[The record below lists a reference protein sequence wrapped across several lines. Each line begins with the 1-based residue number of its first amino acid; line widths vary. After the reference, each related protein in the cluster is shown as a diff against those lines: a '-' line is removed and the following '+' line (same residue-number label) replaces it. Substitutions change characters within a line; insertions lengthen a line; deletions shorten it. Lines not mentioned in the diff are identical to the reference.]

1 MPFFK
6 EILLPNNTSVYLW
19 KINEEISD
27 LKQHLLLT
35 ETSTNR
41 LAKMK
46 SESHMKGF
54 LAVRKLLNKINYT
67 DSDLYYDTFGKPLL
81 KNGKNISISHSHEF
95 ACIIISDKNV
105 GIDIELKNEKIL
117 KNISLLFNED
127 FILNTKEYKENAIS
141 LTTFCWAIK
150 EALFKLIPEND
161 VSFKDNISIQPFQV
175 NENSCIAS
183 VEINNKKTSYT
194 IHLET
199 IDNYVLA
206 YVIE

>member
-35 ETSTNR
+35 EISTNR

-46 SESHMKGF
+46 SESHIKGF
-54 LAVRKLLNKINYT
+54 LAVRKLLNVIDYT
-67 DSDLYYDTFGKPLL
+67 DSDLYYDSFGKPLL
-81 KNGKNISISHSHEF
+81 KNGKNISISHSHEL
-95 ACIIISDKNV
+95 ACIIISDNKV
-105 GIDIELKNEKIL
+105 GIDIELKSERIL

-127 FILNTKEYKENAIS
+127 FILNTKENKETTIT
-141 LTTFCWAIK
+141 LTTFGWAIK

-161 VSFKDNISIQPFQV
+161 VSFRDNISIQPFQV
-175 NENSCIAS
+175 NENSCIAN

-199 IDNYVLA
+199 IENYVLA

>member
-6 EILLPNNTSVYLW
+6 EISLPNNTSVYLW

-35 ETSTNR
+35 EISTNR

-46 SESHMKGF
+46 SDSHIKGF
-54 LAVRKLLNKINYT
+54 LAVRKLLNEINYT
-67 DSDLYYDTFGKPLL
+67 DSDLFYDSFGKPLL
-81 KNGKNISISHSHEF
+81 KNNKKISISHSHEF
-95 ACIIISDKNV
+95 ACVIISDNNV
-105 GIDIELKNEKIL
+105 GIDIELKSEKIL

-127 FILNTKEYKENAIS
+127 FILNTNENRENEIT
-141 LTTFCWAIK
+141 LTTFGWAIK

-161 VSFKDNISIQPFQV
+161 ISFKDNIMIQPFQL
-175 NENSCIAS
+175 NENSCIAN
-183 VEINNKKTSYT
+183 VEINNKKATYT
-194 IHLET
+194 IHLE
-199 IDNYVLA
+199 IIENYVLA

>member
-6 EILLPNNTSVYLW
+6 EISLPNNTSVYLW

-35 ETSTNR
+35 EISTNR

-46 SESHMKGF
+46 SESHIKGF

-67 DSDLYYDTFGKPLL
+67 DSDLYYDSFGKPLL
-81 KNGKNISISHSHEF
+81 KNRKNISISHSHGF
-95 ACIIISDKNV
+95 ACIIISDNNV
-105 GIDIELKNEKIL
+105 GIDIELKSKKIL

-127 FILNTKEYKENAIS
+127 FILNTNENRENEIT
-141 LTTFCWAIK
+141 LTTFGWAIK

-161 VSFKDNISIQPFQV
+161 ISFKDNILIQPFQL
-175 NENSCIAS
+175 NENSCIAN
-183 VEINNKKTSYT
+183 VEINNKKTTYT

-199 IDNYVLA
+199 IENYVLA

>member
-6 EILLPNNTSVYLW
+6 EISLPNNTSVYLW

-46 SESHMKGF
+46 SESHIKGF
-54 LAVRKLLNKINYT
+54 LAVRKLLNTIDYT
-67 DSDLYYDTFGKPLL
+67 DSDLYYDSFGKPLL

-95 ACIIISDKNV
+95 ACIIIGDKNV
-105 GIDIELKNEKIL
+105 GIDIELKSEKIL

-127 FILNTKEYKENAIS
+127 FILNTKENKENAIT
-141 LTTFCWAIK
+141 LTTFSWAIK

-161 VSFKDNISIQPFQV
+161 VSFKENISIQPFQV
-175 NENSCIAS
+175 NENSCIAN
-183 VEINNKKTSYT
+183 VENNDIKTSYT

-199 IDNYVLA
+199 IENYVLA

>member
-19 KINEEISD
+19 KIDEEIFD
-27 LKQHLLLT
+27 LKQHLFLT
-35 ETSTNR
+35 EISSNR

-46 SESHMKGF
+46 SESHIKGF
-54 LAVRKLLNKINYT
+54 LAVRQLLNTINYI
-67 DSDLYYDTFGKPLL
+67 DSDLYYDSFGKPLL

-95 ACIIISDKNV
+95 ACLIISDVNV
-105 GIDIELKNEKIL
+105 GIDIELKSEKIL
-117 KNISLLFNED
+117 KNIPLLFNED
-127 FILNTKEYKENAIS
+127 FIFNTKENKEDAIT
-141 LTTFCWAIK
+141 LTTFGWAIK
-150 EALFKLIPEND
+150 EALFKLIPENNI
-161 VSFKDNISIQPFQV
+161 SFRDNIYIRPFQV
-175 NENSCIAS
+175 NENLCIAN

-199 IDNYVLA
+199 IENYVLA

>member
-6 EILLPNNTSVYLW
+6 EISLPNNTSVYLW

-35 ETSTNR
+35 EISTNR

-46 SESHMKGF
+46 SESHIKGF

-67 DSDLYYDTFGKPLL
+67 DSDLYYDSFGKPLL
-81 KNGKNISISHSHEF
+81 KNRKNISISHSHEF
-95 ACIIISDKNV
+95 ACIIISDNNV
-105 GIDIELKNEKIL
+105 GIDIELKSEKIL
-117 KNISLLFNED
+117 KNISLLFDED
-127 FILNTKEYKENAIS
+127 FILNSKENKENAITI
-141 LTTFCWAIK
+141 TTFGWAIK

-161 VSFKDNISIQPFQV
+161 ISFKDNILIQPFQL
-175 NENSCIAS
+175 NENSCIAN
-183 VEINNKKTSYT
+183 VEINNKKTTYT
-194 IHLET
+194 IHLKT
-199 IDNYVLA
+199 IENYVLA

>member
-6 EILLPNNTSVYLW
+6 EISLPNNTSVYLW

-35 ETSTNR
+35 EISTNR

-46 SESHMKGF
+46 SESHIKGF
-54 LAVRKLLNKINYT
+54 LAVRKLLNVIDYT
-67 DSDLYYDTFGKPLL
+67 DSDLYYDSFGKPLL
-81 KNGKNISISHSHEF
+81 KNGKNISISHSHEL
-95 ACIIISDKNV
+95 ACIIISDNKV
-105 GIDIELKNEKIL
+105 GIDIELKSERIL

-127 FILNTKEYKENAIS
+127 FILNTKENKETTIT
-141 LTTFCWAIK
+141 LTTFGWAIK

-161 VSFKDNISIQPFQV
+161 VSFRDNISIQPFQV
-175 NENSCIAS
+175 NENSCIAN

-199 IDNYVLA
+199 IENYVLA

>member
-6 EILLPNNTSVYLW
+6 EIILPNNTSVYLW
-19 KINEEISD
+19 KINEEIAD

-35 ETSTNR
+35 EISTNR
-41 LAKMK
+41 LVKMK
-46 SESHMKGF
+46 SESHIKGF
-54 LAVRKLLNKINYT
+54 LAVRKLLNEINYT
-67 DSDLYYDTFGKPLL
+67 DSDLYYDSFGKPLL
-81 KNGKNISISHSHEF
+81 KNDKNISISHSHEL

-127 FILNTKEYKENAIS
+127 FILNTKENKENAIT

-161 VSFKDNISIQPFQV
+161 VSFKENISIQPFQV
-175 NENSCIAS
+175 NENSCIAN
-183 VEINNKKTSYT
+183 VEINNEKNSYT

-199 IDNYVLA
+199 INNYVLA

>member
-35 ETSTNR
+35 EISTNR

-46 SESHMKGF
+46 SESHIKGF
-54 LAVRKLLNKINYT
+54 LAVRKLLNTIDYT
-67 DSDLYYDTFGKPLL
+67 DSDLYYDSFGKPLL

-117 KNISLLFNED
+117 KNILLLFNED
-127 FILNTKEYKENAIS
+127 FILNTKENKENAIT
-141 LTTFCWAIK
+141 LTTFC
-150 EALFKLIPEND
+150 
-161 VSFKDNISIQPFQV
+161 
-175 NENSCIAS
+175 
-183 VEINNKKTSYT
+183 
-194 IHLET
+194 
-199 IDNYVLA
+199 
-206 YVIE
+206 

>member
-6 EILLPNNTSVYLW
+6 EISLPNNTSVYLW

-27 LKQHLLLT
+27 LKQHLLLN
-35 ETSTNR
+35 EISTNR
-41 LAKMK
+41 LVKMK
-46 SESHMKGF
+46 SENHIKGF
-54 LAVRKLLNKINYT
+54 LAVRRLLNEINYT
-67 DSDLYYDTFGKPLL
+67 DSDLYYDSFGKPLL

-95 ACIIISDKNV
+95 ACIIISDNNV
-105 GIDIELKNEKIL
+105 GIDIEMKNEKIL

-127 FILNTKEYKENAIS
+127 FILNTKENKESAIT
-141 LTTFCWAIK
+141 LTTFAWAIK

-161 VSFKDNISIQPFQV
+161 VSFKENISIQPFQV
-175 NENSCIAS
+175 NANSCIAN

-199 IDNYVLA
+199 IENYVLA

>member
-6 EILLPNNTSVYLW
+6 EISLPNNTSVYLW

-35 ETSTNR
+35 EISTNR

-46 SESHMKGF
+46 SDSHIKGF
-54 LAVRKLLNKINYT
+54 LAVRKLLNEINYT
-67 DSDLYYDTFGKPLL
+67 DSDLFYDSFGKPLL
-81 KNGKNISISHSHEF
+81 KNNKKISISHSHEF
-95 ACIIISDKNV
+95 ACVIISDNNI
-105 GIDIELKNEKIL
+105 GIDIELKSEKIL

-127 FILNTKEYKENAIS
+127 FILNTNENRENEIT
-141 LTTFCWAIK
+141 LTTFGWAIK

-161 VSFKDNISIQPFQV
+161 ISFKDNIMIQPFQL
-175 NENSCIAS
+175 NENSCIAN
-183 VEINNKKTSYT
+183 VEINNKKATYT
-194 IHLET
+194 IHLE
-199 IDNYVLA
+199 IIENYVLA

>member
-6 EILLPNNTSVYLW
+6 EISLPNNTSVYLW

-35 ETSTNR
+35 EISTNR

-46 SESHMKGF
+46 SESHIKGF
-54 LAVRKLLNKINYT
+54 LAVRKLLNEINYT
-67 DSDLYYDTFGKPLL
+67 DSDLYYDSFGKPLL
-81 KNGKNISISHSHEF
+81 KNRKNISISHSHGF
-95 ACIIISDKNV
+95 ACIIISDNNV
-105 GIDIELKNEKIL
+105 GIDIELKSKKIL

-127 FILNTKEYKENAIS
+127 FILNTNENRENEIT
-141 LTTFCWAIK
+141 LTTFGWAIK

-161 VSFKDNISIQPFQV
+161 ISFKDNILIQPFQL
-175 NENSCIAS
+175 NENSCIAN
-183 VEINNKKTSYT
+183 VEINNKKTTYT

-199 IDNYVLA
+199 IENYVLA

>member
-6 EILLPNNTSVYLW
+6 EISLPNNTSVYLW

-35 ETSTNR
+35 EISTNR

-46 SESHMKGF
+46 SESHIKGF

-67 DSDLYYDTFGKPLL
+67 DSDLYYDSFGKPLL
-81 KNGKNISISHSHEF
+81 KNRKNISISHSHGF
-95 ACIIISDKNV
+95 ACIIISDNNV
-105 GIDIELKNEKIL
+105 GIDIELKSKKIL

-127 FILNTKEYKENAIS
+127 FILNTNENRENEIT
-141 LTTFCWAIK
+141 LTTFGWAIK

-161 VSFKDNISIQPFQV
+161 ISFKDNILIQPFQL
-175 NENSCIAS
+175 NENSCIAN
-183 VEINNKKTSYT
+183 VEINNKETTYT
-194 IHLET
+194 IYLET
-199 IDNYVLA
+199 IENYVLA

>member
-6 EILLPNNTSVYLW
+6 EISLPNNTSVYLW

-35 ETSTNR
+35 EISTNR

-46 SESHMKGF
+46 SESHIKGF
-54 LAVRKLLNKINYT
+54 LAVRKLLNEINYT
-67 DSDLYYDTFGKPLL
+67 DSDLFYDSFGKPLL
-81 KNGKNISISHSHEF
+81 KNNKKISISHSHEF
-95 ACIIISDKNV
+95 ACVIISDNNV
-105 GIDIELKNEKIL
+105 GIDIELKSKKIL

-127 FILNTKEYKENAIS
+127 FILNTNENRENEIT
-141 LTTFCWAIK
+141 LTTFGWAIK

-161 VSFKDNISIQPFQV
+161 ISFKDNILIQPFQL
-175 NENSCIAS
+175 NENSCIAN
-183 VEINNKKTSYT
+183 VEINNKKATYT

-199 IDNYVLA
+199 IENYVLA

>member
-6 EILLPNNTSVYLW
+6 EISLPNNTSVYLW

-27 LKQHLLLT
+27 LKQHLLIT
-35 ETSTNR
+35 EISTNR

-46 SESHMKGF
+46 SESHIKGF
-54 LAVRKLLNKINYT
+54 LAVRKLLNEINYT
-67 DSDLYYDTFGKPLL
+67 DSDLHYDSFGKPLL
-81 KNGKNISISHSHEF
+81 KNNKNISISHSHEF
-95 ACIIISDKNV
+95 ACIIISDNNV

-117 KNISLLFNED
+117 KNISLLFDED
-127 FILNTKEYKENAIS
+127 FIINSKENRENTIT
-141 LTTFCWAIK
+141 LTTFGWAIK

-161 VSFKDNISIQPFQV
+161 ISFKDNILIQPFQL
-175 NENSCIAS
+175 NENSCIAN

-199 IDNYVLA
+199 IENYVLA

>member
-35 ETSTNR
+35 EISTNR

-46 SESHMKGF
+46 SESHIKGF
-54 LAVRKLLNKINYT
+54 LAVRKLLNTIDYT
-67 DSDLYYDTFGKPLL
+67 DSDLYYDSFGKPLL

-95 ACIIISDKNV
+95 ACIIIGDKNV
-105 GIDIELKNEKIL
+105 GIDIELKSEKIL

-127 FILNTKEYKENAIS
+127 FILNTKENKENAIT
-141 LTTFCWAIK
+141 LTTFGWAIK

-161 VSFKDNISIQPFQV
+161 VSFKDNILIQPFQL
-175 NENSCIAS
+175 NENSCIAN
-183 VEINNKKTSYT
+183 VEINNKKTTYT

-199 IDNYVLA
+199 IENYVLA

>member
-6 EILLPNNTSVYLW
+6 EISLPNNTSVYLW

-35 ETSTNR
+35 EISTNR

-46 SESHMKGF
+46 SESHIKGF
-54 LAVRKLLNKINYT
+54 LAVRKLLNEINYT
-67 DSDLYYDTFGKPLL
+67 DSDLFYDSFGKPLL
-81 KNGKNISISHSHEF
+81 KNSKNISISHSHEF
-95 ACIIISDKNV
+95 ACIIISDNNV
-105 GIDIELKNEKIL
+105 GIDIELKSEKIL
-117 KNISLLFNED
+117 KNISLLFDED
-127 FILNTKEYKENAIS
+127 FILNSKENKENAIT
-141 LTTFCWAIK
+141 LTTFGWAIK

-161 VSFKDNISIQPFQV
+161 ISFKDNIMIQPFQL
-175 NENSCIAS
+175 NENSCIAN
-183 VEINNKKTSYT
+183 VEINNKKISYT

-199 IDNYVLA
+199 IENYVLA

>member
-6 EILLPNNTSVYLW
+6 EIILPNNTSVYLW
-19 KINEEISD
+19 KINEEIAD

-35 ETSTNR
+35 EISTNR
-41 LAKMK
+41 LVKMK

-54 LAVRKLLNKINYT
+54 LAVRKLLNEINYT
-67 DSDLYYDTFGKPLL
+67 DSDLYYDSFGKPLL

-161 VSFKDNISIQPFQV
+161 VSFKDNISIHPFQI

>member
-6 EILLPNNTSVYLW
+6 EISLPNNTSVYLW

-35 ETSTNR
+35 EISTNR

-46 SESHMKGF
+46 SESHIKGF

-67 DSDLYYDTFGKPLL
+67 DSDLYYDSFGKPLL
-81 KNGKNISISHSHEF
+81 KNSKNISISHSHEF

-105 GIDIELKNEKIL
+105 GIDIEMKNEKIL
-117 KNISLLFNED
+117 KNISLLFDED
-127 FILNTKEYKENAIS
+127 FILNSKEKKENAIT
-141 LTTFCWAIK
+141 LTTFAWAIK

-161 VSFKDNISIQPFQV
+161 ISFKDNISIQPFQL
-175 NENSCIAS
+175 NENSCIAN

-199 IDNYVLA
+199 IENYVLA

>member
-6 EILLPNNTSVYLW
+6 EISLPNNTSVYLW

-35 ETSTNR
+35 EISTNR

-46 SESHMKGF
+46 SESHIKGF

-67 DSDLYYDTFGKPLL
+67 DSDLYYDSFGKPLL
-81 KNGKNISISHSHEF
+81 KNRKNISISHSHEF
-95 ACIIISDKNV
+95 ACIIISDNNV
-105 GIDIELKNEKIL
+105 GIDIELKSKKIL

-127 FILNTKEYKENAIS
+127 FILNTNENRENEIT
-141 LTTFCWAIK
+141 LTTFGWAIK

-161 VSFKDNISIQPFQV
+161 ISFKDNILIQPFQL
-175 NENSCIAS
+175 NENSCIAN
-183 VEINNKKTSYT
+183 VEINNKETTYT
-194 IHLET
+194 IYLET
-199 IDNYVLA
+199 IENYVLA

>member
-6 EILLPNNTSVYLW
+6 EISLPNNTTVYLW
-19 KINEEISD
+19 KINEEIDD
-27 LKQHLLLT
+27 LKQQLLLT
-35 ETSTNR
+35 ELSTNR

-46 SESHMKGF
+46 SESHIKGF
-54 LAVRKLLNKINYT
+54 LAVRKLLNVIDYT
-67 DSDLYYDTFGKPLL
+67 DSDLYYDSFGKPLL
-81 KNGKNISISHSHEF
+81 KNGKNISISHSHEL
-95 ACIIISDKNV
+95 ACIIISDNKV
-105 GIDIELKNEKIL
+105 GIDIELKSERIL

-127 FILNTKEYKENAIS
+127 FILNTKENKETTIT
-141 LTTFCWAIK
+141 LTTFGWAIK

-161 VSFKDNISIQPFQV
+161 VSFRDNISIQPFQV
-175 NENSCIAS
+175 NENSCIAN

-199 IDNYVLA
+199 IENYVLA

>member
-6 EILLPNNTSVYLW
+6 EISLPNNTSVYLW

-46 SESHMKGF
+46 SESHIKGF
-54 LAVRKLLNKINYT
+54 LAVRKLLNTIDYT
-67 DSDLYYDTFGKPLL
+67 DSDLYYDSFGKPLL
-81 KNGKNISISHSHEF
+81 KNGKNISISHSREF
-95 ACIIISDKNV
+95 ACIIIGDKNV
-105 GIDIELKNEKIL
+105 GIDIELKSEKIL

-127 FILNTKEYKENAIS
+127 FILNTKENKENAIT
-141 LTTFCWAIK
+141 LTTFSWAIK

-161 VSFKDNISIQPFQV
+161 VSFKENISIQPFQV
-175 NENSCIAS
+175 NENSCIAN
-183 VEINNKKTSYT
+183 VENNDIKTSYT

-199 IDNYVLA
+199 IENYVLA

>member
-35 ETSTNR
+35 EISTNR

-46 SESHMKGF
+46 SESHIKGF
-54 LAVRKLLNKINYT
+54 LAVRKLLNVIDYT
-67 DSDLYYDTFGKPLL
+67 DSDLYYDSFGKPLL
-81 KNGKNISISHSHEF
+81 KNGKNISISHSHEL
-95 ACIIISDKNV
+95 ACIIISDNKV
-105 GIDIELKNEKIL
+105 GIDIELKSERIL

-127 FILNTKEYKENAIS
+127 FILNTKENKETTIT
-141 LTTFCWAIK
+141 LTTFGWAIK

-161 VSFKDNISIQPFQV
+161 VSFKENISIQPFQV
-175 NENSCIAS
+175 NENSCIAN
-183 VEINNKKTSYT
+183 VENNDIKTSYT

-199 IDNYVLA
+199 IENYVLA